1 MSMSTAT
8 LLSPSPLVMRAARSD
23 DRRALRRL
31 AALDSKGAPRGPVLV
46 AEVDGA
52 IPAALELTSGT
63 VYANPFRPTAHL
75 VALLELHAR
84 AA

>member
-1 MSMSTAT
+1 MS
-8 LLSPSPLVMRAARSD
+8 SPTSLRSASSSDARE
-23 DRRALRRL
+23 LRRL
-31 AALDSKGAPRGPVLV
+31 AALDSKAAPRGDVIV

-52 IPAALELTSGT
+52 IPAALELGTGT